1 MKRFLTAVAVL
12 LAGAF
17 SQSVFAQGGYQ
28 VKGVVVDS
36 QGPVIGATVIEKGT
50 ANGVSTGID
59 GDFVLTVSNASA
71 TVEVSCIGYATQT
84 FAASAVPGTIT
95 LLEDSE
101 FLDDV
106 VVIGY
111 GTLSKKELSSSIVQV
126 GKEDFLQGSVSS
138 PMEMLTGKVAGLNV
152 STTAAGNPNSGASLQ
167 IRGATS
173 LQAGNDPLVIIDG
186 VPGGNIR
193 NLAPQDIESMTVL
206 KDAASAAIYG
216 TRGANGVILVTT
228 KKGSSELGRAQVTYD
243 SYFGTNIAKDI
254 PQVLTPDEF
263 RRSLRGNDYGYST
276 DWYRMLLRKFSY
288 DVNQ

>member
-59 GDFVLTVSNASA
+59 GDFVLTVSSASA

-216 TRGANGVILVTT
+216 TRGANGVIRITT
-228 KKGSSELGRAQVTYD
+228 KTAEEQARLEAQ
-243 SYFGTNIAKDI
+243 AKKEAREAVKAARQAKKDA
-254 PQVLTPDEF
+254 
-263 RRSLRGNDYGYST
+263 
-276 DWYRMLLRKFSY
+276 RKK
-288 DVNQ
+288 